1 MNVRQSTKPLES
13 KTCEYFYILL
23 YHFWLITAILLF
35 FLITESTR
43 GDGPHAVGPSVWQ
56 LFSRH
61 KPAYSYPTWSIS
73 PRLNIFLLSDDCCKE
88 QDPHYLCLRPG
99 CPVAMSS
106 VSFYPNKIACS
117 YEQCSPGANLILCH
131 LFYITWTWVLKL
143 LLILCV

>member
-1 MNVRQSTKPLES
+1 MSDSCSADINQHTHIPHEAYLQDST
-13 KTCEYFYILL
+13 F
-23 YHFWLITAILLF
+23 
-35 FLITESTR
+35 
-43 GDGPHAVGPSVWQ
+43 
-56 LFSRH
+56 
-61 KPAYSYPTWSIS
+61 
-73 PRLNIFLLSDDCCKE
+73 FLLSDDCCKE